1 MKFAIILN
9 LLDTNQNFILLGII
23 LIIMPFIQLD
33 KGYRIHYLDK
43 GKGKNLVYIH
53 GYLGSSWLYEDL
65 VEYFSKYFRVIA
77 IDHLGHGKSDKPES
91 VSYELEDLTNY
102 LEQTL
107 SKIIGDE
114 KIILHGHSMGGMI
127 AQIYATTPNY
137 AKRLSALILM
147 SSAPIL
153 QNPGLIQYIEDIR
166 AGKMKIIDH
175 EVVSTI
181 FINLCFNRRYKRK
194 NPNLIEDFIN
204 KTLENEEFVGFRTMN
219 SIVNNYNVE
228 DKIQTI
234 NVPTLILTG
243 DKDIFILPQESE
255 KMHQKIPNSQLSV
268 FSPNIGH
275 MVNYEAKDD
284 YIKVME
290 DFLEKLNF

>member
-1 MKFAIILN
+1 
-9 LLDTNQNFILLGII
+9 
-23 LIIMPFIQLD
+23 MPFIQLD

-53 GYLGSSWLYEDL
+53 GYLGSSWIYENL
-65 VEYFSKYFRVIA
+65 VEYFSKDFRVIA

-166 AGKMKIIDH
+166 AGKMKIIDR

-204 KTLENEEFVGFRTMN
+204 KTLENEEFVGFKTMN

-284 YIKVME
+284 YIKVVE
-290 DFLEKLNF
+290 DFLEKINF